1 MKNTISI
8 DIISDISC
16 PWCII
21 GYRSLSLALDDLDA
35 HDRVDINWLPF
46 ELNPNMA
53 PEGQN
58 RNDYIREKYNLSPEQ
73 GKANR
78 DTLIN
83 RGAELGYQ
91 FNFPDDGRV
100 YNTFNAHKL
109 IHWAKKH
116 ELQTQLKLAL
126 FDLFFQQQ
134 GNPSDETDLLRC
146 VKNVG
151 LDTKQAKE
159 ILNSDRY
166 NTEVNEAL
174 SFAKNNGISSVPAF
188 ILNKKYLISGGQPKQ
203 VFIQALQQL
212 DQEAAS

>member
-8 DIISDISC
+8 DIISDVSC

-91 FNFPDDGRV
+91 FNFPDGGRV

-134 GNPSDETDLLRC
+134 GNPSDETDLLCC

-174 SFAKNNGISSVPAF
+174 SFAKSNGISSVPAF

>member
-8 DIISDISC
+8 DIISDVSC

-21 GYRSLSLALDDLDA
+21 GYRSLSLALDDLDS
-35 HDRVDINWLPF
+35 HDHVDINWLPF

-174 SFAKNNGISSVPAF
+174 SFAKSNGISSVPAF